1 MLDLSMLAKALKSL
15 MATHIAQD
23 LSTEKFAE
31 FEVMDRI
38 LVLRDTLFL
47 AVDQLEGIQQV
58 SRCYGGF
65 GDAVLHR
72 LLLFFQVE
80 CLSFL
85 LFLVFFGLR
94 GAGEERRRR

>member
-1 MLDLSMLAKALKSL
+1 

-47 AVDQLEGIQQV
+47 TVDQLEGIQQV
-58 SRCYGGF
+58 SRCDGGF
-65 GDAVLHR
+65 GDP
-72 LLLFFQVE
+72 FFFF
-80 CLSFL
+80 LSFFDLEELEKNEEEGVKL
-85 LFLVFFGLR
+85 LGDEL
-94 GAGEERRRR
+94 

>member
-1 MLDLSMLAKALKSL
+1 MLAKDLKSL

-47 AVDQLEGIQQV
+47 TVDQLEGIQQV
-58 SRCYGGF
+58 SRCDGGF
-65 GDAVLHR
+65 CDAVLHR
-72 LLLFFQVE
+72 FLLFLQVE
-80 CLSFL
+80 RLSFL

-94 GAGEERRRR
+94 RAGEE